1 MLPLR
6 RGKMSRIGRIN
17 GMSQHIKLRK
27 FLVVDDDP
35 IIRDMMIDILSF
47 EGYDIETAR
56 HGIEALEILRGE
68 ESYLVFL
75 DVMMP
80 ILDGKQ
86 VCAIL
91 EAEPHLRSR
100 HFIVLMSA
108 VDKLAEVSSLIKNVD
123 ATMPKPF
130 SVDDVVG
137 IVLPYME

>member
-1 MLPLR
+1 M
-6 RGKMSRIGRIN
+6 N
-17 GMSQHIKLRK
+17 QHNRPRK
-27 FLVVDDDP
+27 ILVVDDDP
-35 IIRDMMIDILSF
+35 IIRDMMVDILSL
-47 EGYDIETAR
+47 EGYSIDTAR
-56 HGIEALEILRGE
+56 HGLEAMEILRGE

-80 ILDGKQ
+80 VLDGKE

-91 EAEPHLRSR
+91 EAEPQLRNR

-137 IVLPYME
+137 IVQPFIE

>member
-1 MLPLR
+1 MNQYN
-6 RGKMSRIGRIN
+6 KT
-17 GMSQHIKLRK
+17 RK
-27 FLVVDDDP
+27 ILVVDDDP
-35 IIRDMMIDILSF
+35 IIRDMMVDILSF
-47 EGYDIETAR
+47 EGYSIDTAR
-56 HGIEALEILRGE
+56 HGLEAMEILRGE

-80 ILDGKQ
+80 VLDGKE

-91 EAEPHLRSR
+91 EAEPQLRNR

>member
-1 MLPLR
+1 MNQNN
-6 RGKMSRIGRIN
+6 KT
-17 GMSQHIKLRK
+17 RK
-27 FLVVDDDP
+27 ILVVDDDP
-35 IIRDMMIDILSF
+35 IIRDMMVDILSF
-47 EGYDIETAR
+47 EGYSIDTAR
-56 HGIEALEILRGE
+56 HGLEAMEILRGE

-80 ILDGKQ
+80 VLDGKE

>member
-1 MLPLR
+1 M
-6 RGKMSRIGRIN
+6 N
-17 GMSQHIKLRK
+17 QHNKTRK
-27 FLVVDDDP
+27 ILVVDDDP
-35 IIRDMMIDILSF
+35 IIRDMMVDILSL
-47 EGYDIETAR
+47 EGYPIDTAR
-56 HGIEALEILRGE
+56 HGLEAMEILRGE

-80 ILDGKQ
+80 VLDGKE

-108 VDKLAEVSSLIKNVD
+108 VDKLAEVSSFIKNVD

-130 SVDDVVG
+130 SVDDVLRF
-137 IVLPYME
+137 VLPYME

>member
-1 MLPLR
+1 MNQYN
-6 RGKMSRIGRIN
+6 KT
-17 GMSQHIKLRK
+17 RK
-27 FLVVDDDP
+27 ILVVDDDP
-35 IIRDMMIDILSF
+35 IIRDMMVDILSL
-47 EGYDIETAR
+47 EGYSIDTAR
-56 HGIEALEILRGE
+56 HGLEAMEILRGE

-80 ILDGKQ
+80 VLDGKE

-91 EAEPHLRSR
+91 EAEPQLRNR

-130 SVDDVVG
+130 SSNRKCRLDAMPFLALILALCG
-137 IVLPYME
+137 YALIV

>member
-1 MLPLR
+1 MNQNN
-6 RGKMSRIGRIN
+6 KT
-17 GMSQHIKLRK
+17 RK
-27 FLVVDDDP
+27 ILVVDDDP
-35 IIRDMMIDILSF
+35 IIRDMMVDILSL
-47 EGYDIETAR
+47 EGYPIDTAR
-56 HGIEALEILRGE
+56 HGLEAMEILRGE

-80 ILDGKQ
+80 VLDGKE

-91 EAEPHLRSR
+91 EAEPQLRNR

>member
-1 MLPLR
+1 MNQNN
-6 RGKMSRIGRIN
+6 KT
-17 GMSQHIKLRK
+17 RK
-27 FLVVDDDP
+27 ILVVDDDP
-35 IIRDMMIDILSF
+35 IIRDMMVDILSF
-47 EGYDIETAR
+47 EGYSIDTAR
-56 HGIEALEILRGE
+56 HGLEAMEILRGE

-80 ILDGKQ
+80 VLDGKE

-91 EAEPHLRSR
+91 EAEPQLRNR

-130 SVDDVVG
+130 SVDDVLG

>member
-1 MLPLR
+1 MNQYN
-6 RGKMSRIGRIN
+6 KT
-17 GMSQHIKLRK
+17 RK
-27 FLVVDDDP
+27 ILVVDDDP
-35 IIRDMMIDILSF
+35 IIRDMMVDILSF
-47 EGYDIETAR
+47 EGYSIDTAR
-56 HGIEALEILRGE
+56 HGLEAMEILRGE

-80 ILDGKQ
+80 VLDGKE

>member
-1 MLPLR
+1 MNQNN
-6 RGKMSRIGRIN
+6 KT
-17 GMSQHIKLRK
+17 RK
-27 FLVVDDDP
+27 ILVVDDDP
-35 IIRDMMIDILSF
+35 IIRDMMVDILSL
-47 EGYDIETAR
+47 EGYPIDTAR
-56 HGIEALEILRGE
+56 HGLEAMEILRGE

-75 DVMMP
+75 DIMMP
-80 ILDGKQ
+80 VLDGKE

-91 EAEPHLRSR
+91 EAEPQLRNR

>member
-1 MLPLR
+1 MNQNN
-6 RGKMSRIGRIN
+6 KSRKI
-17 GMSQHIKLRK
+17 
-27 FLVVDDDP
+27 LVVDDEP
-35 IIRDMMIDILSF
+35 IIRDMMVDILSL
-47 EGYDIETAR
+47 EGYPIDTAR
-56 HGIEALEILRGE
+56 HGLEAMEILRGE

-75 DVMMP
+75 DVMTP
-80 ILDGKQ
+80 VLDGKE

-130 SVDDVVG
+130 SVDDVLR

>member
-1 MLPLR
+1 M
-6 RGKMSRIGRIN
+6 N
-17 GMSQHIKLRK
+17 QHNKTRK
-27 FLVVDDDP
+27 ILVVDDDP
-35 IIRDMMIDILSF
+35 IIRDMMVDILSL
-47 EGYDIETAR
+47 EGYPIDTAR
-56 HGIEALEILRGE
+56 HGLEAMEILRSE

-75 DVMMP
+75 DIMMP
-80 ILDGKQ
+80 VLDGKE

-91 EAEPHLRSR
+91 EAEPHLRNR

-130 SVDDVVG
+130 SVDDVLR

>member
-1 MLPLR
+1 MD
-6 RGKMSRIGRIN
+6 
-17 GMSQHIKLRK
+17 QHNKPRK
-27 FLVVDDDP
+27 ILVVDDDP
-35 IIRDMMIDILSF
+35 IIRDMMVDILGL
-47 EGYDIETAR
+47 EGYPIDTAR
-56 HGIEALEILRGE
+56 HGLEAMEFLRGE

-75 DVMMP
+75 DIMMP
-80 ILDGKQ
+80 VLDGKE

-91 EAEPHLRSR
+91 EAEPQLRNR

-130 SVDDVVG
+130 SVDDVLR

>member
-1 MLPLR
+1 MNQNN
-6 RGKMSRIGRIN
+6 KT
-17 GMSQHIKLRK
+17 RK
-27 FLVVDDDP
+27 ILVVDDDP
-35 IIRDMMIDILSF
+35 IIRDMMVDILSF
-47 EGYDIETAR
+47 EGYPIDTAR
-56 HGIEALEILRGE
+56 HGLEAMEILRGE

-80 ILDGKQ
+80 VLDGKE

-91 EAEPHLRSR
+91 EAEPHLRNR
-100 HFIVLMSA
+100 HVIVLMSA

-130 SVDDVVG
+130 SVDDVLR

>member
-1 MLPLR
+1 MNQNN
-6 RGKMSRIGRIN
+6 KT
-17 GMSQHIKLRK
+17 RK
-27 FLVVDDDP
+27 ILVVDDDP
-35 IIRDMMIDILSF
+35 IIRDMMVDILSF
-47 EGYDIETAR
+47 EGYSIDTAR
-56 HGIEALEILRGE
+56 HGLEAMEILRGE

-80 ILDGKQ
+80 VLDGKE

-91 EAEPHLRSR
+91 EAELQLRDR

>member
-1 MLPLR
+1 MNEHNKP
-6 RGKMSRIGRIN
+6 
-17 GMSQHIKLRK
+17 RK
-27 FLVVDDDP
+27 ILVVDDDP
-35 IIRDMMIDILSF
+35 IIRDMMVDILSL
-47 EGYDIETAR
+47 EGYPIDTAR
-56 HGIEALEILRGE
+56 HGLEAMEILRGE

-80 ILDGKQ
+80 VLDGKE

-100 HFIVLMSA
+100 HIIVLRSA
-108 VDKLAEVSSLIKNVD
+108 VDKLDEVSSLIKNVD

>member
-1 MLPLR
+1 MNQNN
-6 RGKMSRIGRIN
+6 KSRKI
-17 GMSQHIKLRK
+17 
-27 FLVVDDDP
+27 LVVDDEP
-35 IIRDMMIDILSF
+35 IIRDMMVDILSL
-47 EGYDIETAR
+47 EGYPIDTAR
-56 HGIEALEILRGE
+56 HGLEAMEILRGE

-80 ILDGKQ
+80 VLDGKE

-91 EAEPHLRSR
+91 EAEPHLRNR
-100 HFIVLMSA
+100 HVIVLMSA

-123 ATMPKPF
+123 ATIPKPF

>member
-1 MLPLR
+1 MNQNN
-6 RGKMSRIGRIN
+6 KT
-17 GMSQHIKLRK
+17 RK
-27 FLVVDDDP
+27 ILVVDDDP
-35 IIRDMMIDILSF
+35 IIRDMMVDILSF
-47 EGYDIETAR
+47 EGYSIDTAR
-56 HGIEALEILRGE
+56 HGLEAMEILRGE

-80 ILDGKQ
+80 VLDGKE

-91 EAEPHLRSR
+91 EAEPQLRNR

>member
-1 MLPLR
+1 MNQNN
-6 RGKMSRIGRIN
+6 KT
-17 GMSQHIKLRK
+17 RK
-27 FLVVDDDP
+27 ILVVDDDP
-35 IIRDMMIDILSF
+35 IIRDMMVDILSF
-47 EGYDIETAR
+47 EGYSIETAR
-56 HGIEALEILRGE
+56 HGLEAMEILRGE

-80 ILDGKQ
+80 VLDGKE

-91 EAEPHLRSR
+91 EAEPQLRNR

>member
-1 MLPLR
+1 MNQYN
-6 RGKMSRIGRIN
+6 KT
-17 GMSQHIKLRK
+17 RK
-27 FLVVDDDP
+27 ILVVDDDP
-35 IIRDMMIDILSF
+35 IIRDMMVDILSL
-47 EGYDIETAR
+47 EGYSIDTAR
-56 HGIEALEILRGE
+56 HGLEAMEILRGE

-80 ILDGKQ
+80 VLDGKE

-91 EAEPHLRSR
+91 EAEPQLRNR

>member
-1 MLPLR
+1 MN
-6 RGKMSRIGRIN
+6 KN
-17 GMSQHIKLRK
+17 NKTRK
-27 FLVVDDDP
+27 ILVVDDDP
-35 IIRDMMIDILSF
+35 IIRDMMVDILSF
-47 EGYDIETAR
+47 EGYSIDTAR
-56 HGIEALEILRGE
+56 HGLEAMEILRGE

-80 ILDGKQ
+80 VLDGKE

-91 EAEPHLRSR
+91 EAEPQLRNR

-137 IVLPYME
+137 IVLPYMK

>member
-1 MLPLR
+1 M
-6 RGKMSRIGRIN
+6 N
-17 GMSQHIKLRK
+17 QHNKTRK
-27 FLVVDDDP
+27 ILVVDDDP
-35 IIRDMMIDILSF
+35 IIRDMMVDILSF
-47 EGYDIETAR
+47 EGYHIDTAR
-56 HGIEALEILRGE
+56 HGLEAMEILRGE

-75 DVMMP
+75 DIMMP
-80 ILDGKQ
+80 VLDGKE

-91 EAEPHLRSR
+91 EAEPHLRNR

>member
-1 MLPLR
+1 MNQYN
-6 RGKMSRIGRIN
+6 KT
-17 GMSQHIKLRK
+17 RK
-27 FLVVDDDP
+27 ILVVDDDP
-35 IIRDMMIDILSF
+35 IIRDMMVDILSL
-47 EGYDIETAR
+47 EGYPIDTAR
-56 HGIEALEILRGE
+56 HGLEAMEILRGE

-80 ILDGKQ
+80 VLDGKE

-91 EAEPHLRSR
+91 EAEPHLRNR

>member
-1 MLPLR
+1 
-6 RGKMSRIGRIN
+6 
-17 GMSQHIKLRK
+17 MSQQIKPRK
-27 FLVVDDDP
+27 VLVVDDDP

-86 VCAIL
+86 VCEIL
-91 EAEPHLRSR
+91 EAEPQLRKR
-100 HFIVLMSA
+100 HVIVLMSA
-108 VDKLAEVSSLIKNVD
+108 VDKLAEVSSLVDAD

-130 SVDDVVG
+130 FVDDVVR
-137 IVLPYME
+137 IVEPHMG

>member
-1 MLPLR
+1 MNQYN
-6 RGKMSRIGRIN
+6 KT
-17 GMSQHIKLRK
+17 RK
-27 FLVVDDDP
+27 ILVVDDNP
-35 IIRDMMIDILSF
+35 IIRDMMVDILSL
-47 EGYDIETAR
+47 EGYPIDTAR
-56 HGIEALEILRGE
+56 HGLEAMEILRGE

-80 ILDGKQ
+80 VLDGKE

-91 EAEPHLRSR
+91 EAEPQLRNR

-137 IVLPYME
+137 IVLPYMK

>member
-1 MLPLR
+1 M
-6 RGKMSRIGRIN
+6 N
-17 GMSQHIKLRK
+17 QHNRPRK
-27 FLVVDDDP
+27 ILVVDDDP
-35 IIRDMMIDILSF
+35 IIRDMMVDILSL
-47 EGYDIETAR
+47 EGYSIDTAR
-56 HGIEALEILRGE
+56 HGLEAMEILRGE

-80 ILDGKQ
+80 VLDGKE

-91 EAEPHLRSR
+91 EAEPQLRNR

>member
-1 MLPLR
+1 
-6 RGKMSRIGRIN
+6 MSRMN
-17 GMSQHIKLRK
+17 QNNKPRK
-27 FLVVDDDP
+27 ILVVDDDP
-35 IIRDMMIDILSF
+35 IIRDMMVDILSL
-47 EGYDIETAR
+47 EGYPIDTAR
-56 HGIEALEILRGE
+56 HGLEAMEILRGE

-80 ILDGKQ
+80 VLDGKE

-91 EAEPHLRSR
+91 EAEPQLRNR

>member
-1 MLPLR
+1 MNQNN
-6 RGKMSRIGRIN
+6 KT
-17 GMSQHIKLRK
+17 RK
-27 FLVVDDDP
+27 ILVVDDDP
-35 IIRDMMIDILSF
+35 IIRDMMVDILSL
-47 EGYDIETAR
+47 EGYPVDTAR
-56 HGIEALEILRGE
+56 HGLEAMEILRGE

-80 ILDGKQ
+80 VLDGKE

-91 EAEPHLRSR
+91 EAEPQLRNR

-137 IVLPYME
+137 AGPAVGSGASGISTTVVADA